1 VVLKDGVVA
10 EQGTHDELMTVNGL
24 YAEMHRTQFTDSL
37 LRENPTMLRTKGAW
51 HAAPAGS

>member
-1 VVLKDGVVA
+1 VVT